1 MSAFIL
7 WVWIYS
13 YPNTSVVSAEYSSR
27 EKCEQAY
34 AEIEKEGNTRGHV
47 CTEK

>member
-13 YPNTSVVSAEYSSR
+13 YPSTTVASAEYSSR
-27 EKCEQAY
+27 EKCEAAY
-34 AEIEKEGNTRGHV
+34 LLIAKEGNTRGHV